1 MAVRIAIN
9 GFGRIGRGFVRAV
22 HGRSDMEVVAVNDLA
37 PVENLVYL
45 LKYDTVYGRAP
56 FSVSAETGALIVDGK
71 RILLTAE
78 KDPSK
83 LPWKS
88 EKVDIVV
95 ECTGIF
101 TSGEKAKAHL

>member
-1 MAVRIAIN
+1 MMRVAIN
-9 GFGRIGRGFVRAV
+9 GFGRVGRGFVRAV

-56 FSVSAETGALIVDGK
+56 FSVTAEEGALIVDGK
-71 RILLTAE
+71 RVLLTAE
-78 KDPSK
+78 KDPTK

-88 EKVDIVV
+88 ENIDIVV
-95 ECTGIF
+95 ECTEFLRAARKQGR
-101 TSGEKAKAHL
+101 T